1 MTPKQRGLGRG
12 LDALFEDE
20 EDTFAAVADKAPQAP
35 GLPRK
40 TLGIGQLT
48 PNPDQPR
55 QYFEPKAINELA
67 DSIRQHGLLQ
77 PILVRPVPG
86 NPDMYE
92 IVAGERRWRASQK
105 AQLHEVPVIIK
116 DLDDAQ
122 VLQIALIE
130 NLQRQDLNAIEE
142 ARGYQRLM
150 EEFAFSSEHV
160 GEAVSRSRSHVSN
173 MVRLLSLPA
182 SVQDMVT
189 QGDLSAGHARA
200 LINAANPALLAQ
212 EVKAKGLS
220 VRETEKLAAA
230 NAGREIQPRSREKGP
245 TFKDPNILHF
255 EKDLSNAL
263 GMKVTIDTSGDSAG
277 SVRIEY
283 KTLDQFDEIAL
294 RLAKIP
300 KVIGPIDSDRTS

>member
-20 EDTFAAVADKAPQAP
+20 EETFAVVADKEPVLP
-35 GLPRK
+35 GIPRK

-67 DSIRQHGLLQ
+67 ESIRQHGLLQ

-86 NPDMYE
+86 SKEMYE

-116 DLDDAQ
+116 DLDDSQ

-142 ARGYQRLM
+142 ARGYQRLID
-150 EEFAFSSEHV
+150 EFAFSPEHV
-160 GEAVSRSRSHVSN
+160 GEAVSRSRSHVANMIRLLGLPQSVQN
-173 MVRLLSLPA
+173 MVVEGA
-182 SVQDMVT
+182 
-189 QGDLSAGHARA
+189 LSAGHARA
-200 LINAANPALLAQ
+200 LINAENPALLAQ
-212 EVKAKGLS
+212 EVVGKGLS
-220 VRETEKLAAA
+220 VRETEKLAAQS
-230 NAGREIQPRSREKGP
+230 AGRSIQKRNKSEA
-245 TFKDPNILHF
+245 TFKDPNLLSL

-263 GMKVTIDTSGDSAG
+263 GLAVKITMRGDQDGALDIQFKS
-277 SVRIEY
+277 
-283 KTLDQFDEIAL
+283 LDQLDEVIR
-294 RLAKIP
+294 RLSQR
-300 KVIGPIDSDRTS
+300 VDR